1 MTSSNVHVIKRGELK
16 RFIQDQQKS
25 ASLIFSQVDIQA
37 IYNQLLP
44 QMQISKAMKKKN
56 IFARY
61 SKDMES
67 IRRKGFQKGA
77 IICECIIN

>member
-44 QMQISKAMKKKN
+44 QMQISKAMKKKH
-56 IFARY
+56 IRTIQLRY
-61 SKDMES
+61 GKH
-67 IRRKGFQKGA
+67 
-77 IICECIIN
+77 